1 MNNQRFTFSIL
12 TENKIGL
19 VQEVV
24 IVFTRRKINIDSLT
38 TSETEIKGIYR
49 FTIVVDVSESLAAKL
64 VGQIEKIVN
73 VIKVYLYKQDQM
85 VAQEL
90 ALYKIRNIS
99 DSVLSHQFQVLIET
113 YNARILAI
121 DPNYII
127 VEKTGNETQILGL
140 LEALES
146 FDVLGFIRSGVV
158 AIGKSIQQVSKFI
171 KELEE
176 SSKAI
181 QN

>member
-19 VQEVV
+19 VQEIV
-24 IVFTRRKINIDSLT
+24 IVFTRRKINIESLT
-38 TSETEIKGIYR
+38 ASETEVKGIYR
-49 FTIVVDVSESLAAKL
+49 FTVVIDAEEQLVAKL

-99 DSVLSHQFQVLIET
+99 DSILSSQFQVLIET

-127 VEKTGNETQILGL
+127 VEKTGNETQIFGL
-140 LEALES
+140 LEELES
-146 FDVLGFIRSGVV
+146 FEVLGFIRSGVV
-158 AIGKSIQQVSKFI
+158 AIGKSIQQISKFI
-171 KELEE
+171 KELED
-176 SSKAI
+176 SSQTI
-181 QN
+181 